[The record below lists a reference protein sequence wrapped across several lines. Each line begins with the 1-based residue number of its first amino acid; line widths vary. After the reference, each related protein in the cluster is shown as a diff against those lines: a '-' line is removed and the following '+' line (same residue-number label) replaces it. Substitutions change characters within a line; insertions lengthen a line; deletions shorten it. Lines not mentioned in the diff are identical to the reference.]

1 MRLKIFIP
9 NSTELFQFFN
19 LGNILKNPAS
29 EIEDIS
35 VNTGEIF
42 TSTTVAPGDNTGQN
56 RLVVN
61 NANEWSTRVT

>member
-1 MRLKIFIP
+1 MIKNIYSEFNRVV
-9 NSTELFQFFN
+9 SVFQ

-29 EIEDIS
+29 EIEDVS
-35 VNTGEIF
+35 VNTGEVF

-61 NANEWSTRVT
+61 NADQGSTRVT